1 MLNSLIEKYEARL
14 PILKELSNKLE
25 SVTKIALEDV
35 DHIDR
40 VNFRVK
46 GTDSFVEKALDPDN
60 DPPYEIPFA
69 EIEDQVAG
77 RIIVFFREDLDIVK
91 DRLLGSFNTVE
102 FKRRRPPVDAEFG
115 YESNH
120 IICIVPPQ
128 AKTNEWEHFDD
139 LPVTFELQIRIIFM
153 HAYAEPQHYFGYKS
167 VQELP
172 PEIRKEL
179 AWISAS
185 AWGADKGYTRVFNWW
200 KENIQN

>member
-1 MLNSLIEKYEARL
+1 MLNSLMEEYEARL
-14 PILKELSNKLE
+14 PILEELSNKLE
-25 SVTKIALEDV
+25 SVTKRALEGV
-35 DHIDR
+35 EHIDR

-46 GTDSFVEKALDPDN
+46 DTDSFVEKTLDPDN
-60 DPPYEIPFA
+60 DPPYEIPLA

-91 DRLLGSFNTVE
+91 DRLRGSFNTVE

-115 YESNH
+115 YEANH
-120 IICIVPPQ
+120 LICIIPPQ
-128 AKTNEWEHFDD
+128 SKTSAWELLDD
-139 LPVTFELQIRIIFM
+139 LSETFELQIRTIFM
-153 HAYAEPQHYFGYKS
+153 HAYAEPQHDFGYKS

-185 AWGADKGYTRVFNWW
+185 DWGADQGYTRVFNWW